1 MAADAPQI
9 AAELGKLDAASPLYA
24 SKTVEMLLAAAQA
37 AGASDVHLQP
47 TAAGLAIRWR
57 LDGVLQPVG
66 EIARGSASDVVS
78 RLKVL
83 AELPTYRSDVPQ
95 EGRIRQEGERARAGE
110 AAKQNGSVEMRVS
123 TFPTLHGER
132 AVVRLFAGGA
142 TYSFVNELGLPA
154 EVEEVLTRALVETSG
169 AILLTGPA
177 GSGKTTTAYACL
189 RQIGRQSSHSRNL
202 VTLEDPIEVALPGV
216 SQSQVQPAAGF
227 TLATGLRSLMRQ
239 DPEVVLVGEVRDRET
254 AETVFQAALT
264 GHLVI
269 STFHAGSAAGAIS
282 RLLDMGIEPYLLT
295 SGLRSVVHQ
304 RLVRRLCECATE
316 MVKGADRFEPYG
328 ETNTLTQARS
338 QSERGR
344 SLGSDDWLGLR
355 VSTAKKAVGC
365 DRCRHT
371 GYSGRLVL
379 AELLPPL
386 AGVLRRAVLDRR
398 DTAELARVA
407 VATGMTTVFRR
418 ACAAV
423 EAGQTDPAEVRR
435 VLGFVDENPTT
446 D

>member
-1 MAADAPQI
+1 MAAEATQI
-9 AAELGKLDAASPLYA
+9 AAELAKLDAASPLYA
-24 SKTVEMLLAAAQA
+24 SKTVELLLAAAQA

-66 EIARGSASDVVS
+66 EITRGSASDVVS

-95 EGRIRQEGERARAGE
+95 EGRIRLEGERRGE
-110 AAKQNGSVEMRVS
+110 EREKADGAMEMRVS

-132 AVVRLFAGGA
+132 AVVRVFAGGA
-142 TYSFVNELGLPA
+142 SYSFVADLGLPT
-154 EVEEVLTRALVETSG
+154 EVEEALTRALVETSG

-189 RQIGRQSSHSRNL
+189 RQIGRQSGHSRNL
-202 VTLEDPIEVALPGV
+202 VTLEDPIEVALAGA

-269 STFHAGSAAGAIS
+269 STFHAGSAVGALS

-304 RLVRRLCECATE
+304 RLVRRLCKCA
-316 MVKGADRFEPYG
+316 
-328 ETNTLTQARS
+328 
-338 QSERGR
+338 QS
-344 SLGSDDWLGLR
+344 SSDGDFLGLR
-355 VSTAKKAVGC
+355 VSTAKKVVGC
-365 DRCRHT
+365 DRCRQT
-371 GYSGRLVL
+371 GYSGRLAL

-386 AGVLRRAVLDRR
+386 AGDLRLAVLERR
-398 DTAELARVA
+398 DTAELASFA
-407 VATGMTTVFRR
+407 VASGMATMFRR

-423 EAGQTDPAEVRR
+423 ESGQTDPAEVRR
-435 VLGFVDENPTT
+435 VLGFVDETMAAS
-446 D
+446 

>member
-1 MAADAPQI
+1 MSAEAPQI
-9 AAELGKLDAASPLYA
+9 AAELRKLDPASPLYA
-24 SKTVEMLLAAAQA
+24 SKAVEILLAAGQA
-37 AGASDVHLQP
+37 AGASDIHMQP
-47 TAAGLAIRWR
+47 TIAGLAIRWR
-57 LDGVLQPVG
+57 LDGVLQQVV
-66 EIARGSASDVVS
+66 EIARGGASDVVT

-95 EGRIRQEGERARAGE
+95 EGRIRQEEERGRGNKTAQ
-110 AAKQNGSVEMRVS
+110 QNGSVEMRVS

-142 TYSFVNELGLPA
+142 TFSFVNELGLPT
-154 EVEEVLTRALVETSG
+154 EVEEALTRALVETSG
-169 AILLTGPA
+169 AILISGPA

-189 RQIGRQSSHSRNL
+189 RQIGQQSGHSRNL
-202 VTLEDPIEVALPGV
+202 VTLEDPIEVALPGA

-254 AETVFQAALT
+254 SETVFQAALT

-295 SGLRSVVHQ
+295 SGLKTVVHQ
-304 RLVRRLCECATE
+304 RLVRRLCACASSST
-316 MVKGADRFEPYG
+316 KA
-328 ETNTLTQARS
+328 
-338 QSERGR
+338 
-344 SLGSDDWLGLR
+344 DWLGLR

-386 AGVLRRAVLDRR
+386 TGDLRRAVLDRR
-398 DTAELARVA
+398 DTAELAGIA
-407 VATGMTTVFRR
+407 VATGMTTLFRR

-435 VLGFVDENPTT
+435 VLGFVDESPTS

>member
-1 MAADAPQI
+1 
-9 AAELGKLDAASPLYA
+9 
-24 SKTVEMLLAAAQA
+24 
-37 AGASDVHLQP
+37 
-47 TAAGLAIRWR
+47 
-57 LDGVLQPVG
+57 
-66 EIARGSASDVVS
+66 
-78 RLKVL
+78 
-83 AELPTYRSDVPQ
+83 
-95 EGRIRQEGERARAGE
+95 
-110 AAKQNGSVEMRVS
+110 
-123 TFPTLHGER
+123 
-132 AVVRLFAGGA
+132 
-142 TYSFVNELGLPA
+142 
-154 EVEEVLTRALVETSG
+154 VETSG

-189 RQIGRQSSHSRNL
+189 RQIGRQSGHSRNL
-202 VTLEDPIEVALPGV
+202 VTLEDPIEMALAGA

-269 STFHAGSAAGAIS
+269 STFHAGSAAGALS

-295 SGLRSVVHQ
+295 SGLRTVVHQ
-304 RLVRRLCECATE
+304 RLVRRLCECAQSSSN
-316 MVKGADRFEPYG
+316 ADF
-328 ETNTLTQARS
+328 
-338 QSERGR
+338 
-344 SLGSDDWLGLR
+344 LGLR

-365 DRCRHT
+365 DLCRHT

-386 AGVLRRAVLDRR
+386 AGDLRLAVLERR

-407 VATGMTTVFRR
+407 AATGMTTVFRR

-423 EAGQTDPAEVRR
+423 EAGQTDPTEVRR
-435 VLGFVDENPTT
+435 VLGFVDETT
-446 D
+446 AAD

>member
-1 MAADAPQI
+1 MTAAAPKITAQ
-9 AAELGKLDAASPLYA
+9 LQKLDAASPLYA
-24 SKTVEMLLAAAQA
+24 STAVEILLKAAKDAE
-37 AGASDVHLQP
+37 ASDVHLQP
-47 TAAGLAIRWR
+47 IPGGLAIRWR
-57 LDGVLQPVG
+57 LDGVLQEVG
-66 EIARGSASDVVS
+66 EIARGAASDVVS

-95 EGRIRQEGERARAGE
+95 EGRIRNDAE
-110 AAKQNGSVEMRVS
+110 KQNGSVEMRVS

-132 AVVRLFAGGA
+132 AVVRLFAGGGS
-142 TYSFVNELGLPA
+142 YSFVDELGLPL
-154 EVEEVLTRALVETSG
+154 EVEAALLRATGETNG

-189 RQIGRQSSHSRNL
+189 RQIGRQSIQSRNI

-239 DPEVVLVGEVRDRET
+239 DPEVILVGEVRDTET
-254 AETVFQAALT
+254 AETLFQAALT

-269 STFHAGSAAGAIS
+269 STFHAGSAAGALS

-295 SGLRSVVHQ
+295 SGLRTVVHQ
-304 RLVRRLCECATE
+304 RLVRRLCSCSISA
-316 MVKGADRFEPYG
+316 GGG
-328 ETNTLTQARS
+328 EL
-338 QSERGR
+338 
-344 SLGSDDWLGLR
+344 LGLP
-355 VSTAKKAVGC
+355 VATARKAAGC
-365 DRCRHT
+365 DQCRHT
-371 GYSGRLVL
+371 GYLGRIVL

-386 AGVLRRAVLDRR
+386 VTKLRQAALARSDTSELAQAGVA
-398 DTAELARVA
+398 A
-407 VATGMTTVFRR
+407 GMMTIFRR

-423 EAGQTDPAEVRR
+423 EAGLTDPAEVRR
-435 VLGFVDENPTT
+435 VLGFRDESSAA